1 MVESV
6 ESIDVNEL
14 VQRLASQTNPLQL
27 IDVREPEEVAI
38 AAIDGFENLPLS
50 QSQEWIP
57 KLLDILD
64 PEVET
69 LVLCHHGI
77 RSAYTCQ
84 WLQAQGFKHVL
95 NIEGGID
102 AYSLCIDRSVRRY

>member
-1 MVESV
+1 MESIM
-6 ESIDVNEL
+6 ESIDVNDL
-14 VQRLASQTNPLQL
+14 AQRLASETKPIQL

-38 AAIDGFENLPLS
+38 AAIEGFENLPLS

-64 PEVET
+64 PDVET

-84 WLQAQGFKHVL
+84 WLQAQGFKNVL

-102 AYSLCIDRSVRRY
+102 AYSLCVDRSVRRY

>member
-6 ESIDVNEL
+6 KSIDVNDL
-14 VQRLASQTNPLQL
+14 AQRLASETKPLQL

-38 AAIDGFENLPLS
+38 AAIEGFEHLPLS

-57 KLLDILD
+57 KIMERFD

-84 WLQAQGFKHVL
+84 WLQAQGFKNVL

-102 AYSLCIDRSVRRY
+102 AYSLCVDRSVRRY